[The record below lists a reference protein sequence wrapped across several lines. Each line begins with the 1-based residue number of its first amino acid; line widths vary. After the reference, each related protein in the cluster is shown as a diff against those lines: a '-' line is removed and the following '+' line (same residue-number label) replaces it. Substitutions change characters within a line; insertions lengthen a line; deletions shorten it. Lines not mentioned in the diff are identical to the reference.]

1 MSNDKKDHML
11 ILLIRWLARII
22 SISFIGLLALFFIGE
37 GNINEFM
44 HLSTNEILLMLFVPI
59 LFTIGGIISWKRELL
74 GGILILA
81 SVIGFNIVD
90 IIASK
95 RFTGEIEFAFIIV
108 PGVLFILAGKY
119 CNNKNQ

>member
-1 MSNDKKDHML
+1 MSNDKKDNML

-59 LFTIGGIISWKRELL
+59 LFAIGGIISWKRELL

-95 RFTGEIEFAFIIV
+95 RFTGEIEFAFIIA